1 MRKSVHAVLV
11 ALSCA
16 ACLQVAQ
23 SADYP
28 TRPIRLIVPFATG
41 GSVDISA
48 RVLAV
53 QLSQLLGQQI
63 VVDNRPSA
71 GGIIGASMVAKAA
84 PDGYTLLAGSSGSVT
99 ANRAVYANLPY
110 DSLRDFVPIS
120 MINIT
125 PMVVVVH

>member
-1 MRKSVHAVLV
+1 MRNVIQAALAAV
-11 ALSCA
+11 ALA
-16 ACLQVAQ
+16 AAVPSAH

-53 QLSQLLGQQI
+53 PLSQLLGQQI

-71 GGIIGASMVAKAA
+71 GGIIGASMVARAA

-99 ANRAVYANLPY
+99 ANRAVYANLP
-110 DSLRDFVPIS
+110 
-120 MINIT
+120 
-125 PMVVVVH
+125 